1 MVLEPARPFLTLPAR
16 RAVSAWTSTA
26 RHTRVR
32 NTTCRRRPRARP
44 APSRACRPSCP
55 SSSARAPNTTSTRT
69 RWPPGRSS
77 SSPRC
82 AASTR
87 LAPSSSISPT
97 PCPATSSP
105 CSVNQ
110 APRTSGAG
118 TSRSL
123 RTRPRRPRYGAPSTG
138 TTSSRQRTACCS
150 RRQLWLSPL
159 SSFYLSA
166 RALPCNPF
174 IARRSSSRRLP
185 QSQQLEITRIPTEKK
200 NRRAEHFRVDRRSST
215 YHLQIFFI

>member
-26 RHTRVR
+26 RHTHTRD
-32 NTTCRRRPRARP
+32 TTCRRRPRARP

-55 SSSARAPNTTSTRT
+55 SSSARAPYTTSTRT

-118 TSRSL
+118 TSRSP

-150 RRQLWLSPL
+150 GRQLWLSPL
-159 SSFYLSA
+159 SSL
-166 RALPCNPF
+166 LPCQR
-174 IARRSSSRRLP
+174 ARYCAIHSLHVAAAADDYHNLSSLRSHR
-185 QSQQLEITRIPTEKK
+185 SQQKKKKTEEPNTFVLTDAPLYIISK
-200 NRRAEHFRVDRRSST
+200 
-215 YHLQIFFI
+215 